1 MMNILILGGTTEA
14 SALAQALAERN
25 ITATFSYAGR
35 VATLKT
41 QPLPVRVGGFGGVEG
56 LIRYL
61 QTHRITHLI
70 DATHP
75 FAGQMSQHA
84 VEASQATGVPLIA
97 LTRPAWESQPGD
109 RWNHVPD
116 IDAAVAALSGDAQRV
131 MLAIGRMHLSAFTV
145 QPQHHYL
152 LRLVDAP
159 DSSPPLPHHTVV
171 VNRGPFTVDGD
182 LALFQQHAIDVVIC
196 KNAGGDGAAAKLAA
210 ARQLGL
216 PVIMINRPPSPQRQ
230 EVHHI
235 DAVLDWLDQTTE
247 RGV

>member
-1 MMNILILGGTTEA
+1 MNILILGGTTEA

-35 VATLKT
+35 VAALKT

-56 LIRYL
+56 LISYL
-61 QTHRITHLI
+61 QTHRITHLV

-75 FAGQMSQHA
+75 FAGQMSRHA
-84 VEASQATGVPLIA
+84 AEATKATGTPLIA
-97 LTRPAWESQPGD
+97 LTRPEWQPKSGD
-109 RWNHVPD
+109 HWQHVAD
-116 IDAAVAALSGDAQRV
+116 MDAAVAALSGKAKRV
-131 MLAIGRMHLSAFTV
+131 MLAIGRMHLSDFTT

-152 LRLVDAP
+152 LRLVDTP
-159 DSSPPLPHHTVV
+159 DSTPPLPHHTVV
-171 VNRGPFTVDGD
+171 VDRGPFTVDGD
-182 LALFQQHAIDVVIC
+182 LALFQKHHIDVVVC

-216 PVIMINRPPSPQRQ
+216 PVIMIDRPPSPQRQ
-230 EVHHI
+230 EVHRV
-235 DAVLDWLDQTTE
+235 DAVLDWLGHTTD